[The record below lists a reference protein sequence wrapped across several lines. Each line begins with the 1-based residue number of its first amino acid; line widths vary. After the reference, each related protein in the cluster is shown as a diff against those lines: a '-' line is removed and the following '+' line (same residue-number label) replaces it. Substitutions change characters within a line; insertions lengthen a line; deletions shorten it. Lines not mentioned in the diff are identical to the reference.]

1 MPILAASQQA
11 PPAAMAR
18 QILAQLVGINTVH
31 DHGIT
36 AAARAMQQRLLA
48 AGFAPADAQLLG
60 GNPSQMNLVARLH
73 GTGAKPPILLLAH
86 LDVVQAR
93 RQDWTTDPFQLVTKD
108 GFFWGRG
115 TQDVKD
121 GDAIYVANLIRL
133 KQEGFRPDRDIVLAL
148 TADEEDGPDN
158 GVQWLLAHHPEVMK
172 AAFVLNADGGGV
184 DAIQGK
190 PRFLGVDASQKV
202 YADFQLSTTN
212 PGGHS
217 SIPVPDNAIYHVAAA
232 LMRVQRFEFPIELN
246 AVTRGYFAARSR
258 LDAAAGAAAQAADES
273 AMTPAALARLA
284 RDPKFNALLRT
295 TCVATRL
302 SAGDANNALPQNA
315 EALVNCRILPG
326 HAAAD
331 VQRQLAAVVADPKIR
346 IQFMAE
352 DTSLHD
358 VAPQLVSNPPLKL
371 DPEVLGPLTEVAQA
385 MWNIPVVPTMAT
397 GATDSKYTMAAGMPS
412 YDVIGVAVDEG
423 GDRAHGRDE
432 NLRIAS
438 FDQGTEFCY
447 RLLKRLTTP

>member
-1 MPILAASQQA
+1 
-11 PPAAMAR
+11 
-18 QILAQLVGINTVH
+18 
-31 DHGIT
+31 
-36 AAARAMQQRLLA
+36 
-48 AGFAPADAQLLG
+48 
-60 GNPSQMNLVARLH
+60 
-73 GTGAKPPILLLAH
+73 
-86 LDVVQAR
+86 
-93 RQDWTTDPFQLVTKD
+93 VTKD

-284 RDPKFNALLRT
+284 HDPKFNALLRT

-371 DPEVLGPLTEVAQA
+371 DPEVLGPLTEVARA
-385 MWNIPVVPTMAT
+385 LWNIPVVPTM
-397 GATDSKYTMAAGMPS
+397 ATDSKYTMAAGMPS